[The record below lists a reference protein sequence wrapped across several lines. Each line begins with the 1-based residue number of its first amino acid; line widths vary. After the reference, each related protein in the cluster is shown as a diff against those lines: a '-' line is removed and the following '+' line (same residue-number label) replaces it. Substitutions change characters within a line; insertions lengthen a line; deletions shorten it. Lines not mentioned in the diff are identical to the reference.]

1 MMDRVITLC
10 AYSIVR
16 EDDQDIMTLAK
27 ETEVFAEEQSLSN
40 GFYFRSTAEGMRVV
54 TSYLIHPFEYEGEQ
68 RIKDHGRLLKIERT
82 RPLVK
87 DGMDLLEVIVGEL
100 DGS

>member
-1 MMDRVITLC
+1 MMDKIITLC
-10 AYSIVR
+10 AYDIVR
-16 EDDQDIMTLAK
+16 EDDQDIMVLAK
-27 ETEVFAEEQSLSN
+27 ETEVFAEEQGLSN
-40 GFYFRSTAEGMRVV
+40 GFYFRSTAEGLRVV
-54 TSYLIHPFEYEGEQ
+54 TSYLIHPFEYSGEP